1 MPQSHASHSHA
12 VVWID
17 HREARV
23 LYFNAADVEA
33 KTVHPETAP
42 YHMRHK
48 SGSPSGTHDK
58 GAASYFLGVAEALS
72 DAKEFLVVGP
82 STAKTEFVSWLRDHS
97 PLTAERL
104 YGVETMAQV
113 SDGQVVADARA
124 FFKRADRMKLQTPS
138 HRQE

>member
-1 MPQSHASHSHA
+1 MTHSHT

-23 LYFNAADVEA
+23 LSFNADDVQE
-33 KTVHPETAP
+33 KTVHPDHAP
-42 YHMRHK
+42 YHLHHK

-58 GAASYFLGVAEALS
+58 GEPSYFRGVVEALG
-72 DAKEFLVVGP
+72 DVKEFLVVGP
-82 STAKTEFVSWLRDHS
+82 STAKTEFVTWLREHS

-104 YGVETMAQV
+104 CGVETMAQA

-124 FFKRADRMKLQTPS
+124 FFKRTDRMKVQTPP
-138 HRQE
+138 HREE

>member
-1 MPQSHASHSHA
+1 MAHSHA

-23 LYFNAADVEA
+23 IYFNADDAEE
-33 KTVHPETAP
+33 KTVHPEHAP

-48 SGSPSGTHDK
+48 SGSPSGTHEK
-58 GAASYFLGVAEALS
+58 GAPSYFLGVAEALS

-82 STAKTEFVSWLRDHS
+82 STAKTEFVSWLRSHS
-97 PLTAERL
+97 PLTVERL
-104 YGVETMAQV
+104 YGVEPMQQM
-113 SDGQVVADARA
+113 SDGQVVAEARH
-124 FFKRADRMKLQTPS
+124 FFKSADRMKLQTPQ